1 MEDEIDKDKLQT
13 KICIIRD
20 LKRIIYKQTLI
31 CVKIASHVISKT

>member
-1 MEDEIDKDKLQT
+1 MEDEINKDTPQT

-20 LKRIIYKQTLI
+20 LKKIMYKQTLI